1 MWDVLVRAPLGSNTQ
16 RKFVTFIA
24 SLLVACFGYAIMA
37 SAPVS
42 AAYEAKWSGD
52 DTLSYRGRDLKG
64 PVTATQNDK
73 TTLPIGTIYYT
84 SYDAADARTGEPAV
98 GYVIFFPPSTNLAKA
113 TSATYR
119 QGDYDVTTGKF
130 SNLTAPENVEI
141 DAKTWGS
148 DPTLQPSSCDVD
160 GIGWL
165 ICPVSSYIAGGMD
178 YLYSLL
184 SYFLEVSPITGGD
197 NSIYQMWNIVK
208 GVANICFIIAFLI
221 IIYAQISGA
230 FVSNYTIKKM
240 LPRLVIA
247 ALMVNTSYWIC
258 SIAVDL
264 SNILGASVQE
274 VFQNMQ
280 QQIGA
285 ANSEAS
291 ELSWETATAYAL
303 GGGAGVIGLSGL
315 ATATYFGG
323 GAFAFLII
331 AALIPAMFAVFVA
344 VAVLAARQALIT
356 VLIVLSPL
364 AFVAYLL
371 PNTEDMFNRW
381 RKLFMNL
388 LIIFPAFSV
397 IFGASQLTGVLIIQN
412 ATIFPVVIL
421 GLLVQVA
428 PLFITPF
435 LIKLSSGLFSTIA
448 GLTNDRS
455 KGVFDRAKNWATEN
469 QQMHRERARRN
480 SVDPA
485 RKGRRPLTSAARML
499 GANGAEDRKRKTATY
514 KSQGDAFYDR
524 TRKGQKIAMQE
535 RFGKDYQHA
544 SDGLNDQL
552 FQDRIRG
559 NYLPTFGK
567 GQYNRH
573 VEEEIH
579 KGHIAKLAST
589 AMVDGHN
596 EHSEREFFEIVEN
609 ARAGS
614 YEAGLRTIGEGRA
627 TDKKRAQIAMKA
639 MTDRGEAQYETL
651 AQTDAAVQ
659 QVRTRGHLNEKQ
671 LDGAQGA
678 TKEMLIDMETSG
690 SASVG
695 SGASQVTRDLAD
707 GILQVRKDSAVH
719 QARYATKEQQLKDDN
734 ASIWSVESERN
745 PEIQNLRI
753 AAEQAKIQAA
763 NDEQVFNTRL
773 SNIRAEG
780 AHGIDPDTNAHISH
794 LIDPSNSIA
803 VDNANAIQEAII
815 NTEAYKE
822 AESRAE
828 YMQKKSYTKRLHNER
843 DLRKIAGGIDPS
855 GASKVYARA
864 TQEMTDILMKD
875 SAEQGSIY
883 SNEGYEQSELL
894 KAIQREVDRDTLK
907 YDKEHGL
914 KPGDTKIKKEQRYG
928 AMMNIVKKAQHITH
942 TKLADTV
949 ANSGIFTKTDAN
961 GEEVKDADGNKVY
974 YVLNDPLNPD
984 HETEAGRT
992 EFTDLE
998 SDTAA
1003 TSRDLQ
1009 QMYAGE
1015 LQKSGVRLDQISGT
1029 DAGMM
1034 ENGRFV
1040 PGTHKYVDAQ
1050 GNTKIHRYT
1059 TQSEYGFYRN
1069 MRKGRMSQE
1078 KLAGFDI
1085 DQTVRYIN
1093 ILKDSSDD
1101 PTNPNYISNE
1111 HRAVFLKN
1119 LAELRENEH
1128 VWSKVA
1134 PRVKA
1139 GLEVMENYID
1149 PAYIDLTDREK
1160 RQPLDI
1166 FEYEDWYF
1174 DTYTID
1180 KSGHS

>member
-1 MWDVLVRAPLGSNTQ
+1 
-16 RKFVTFIA
+16 
-24 SLLVACFGYAIMA
+24 MA

-42 AAYEAKWSGD
+42 AAFEAKWSGD
-52 DTLSYRGRDLKG
+52 DTLSYRGRDFKG
-64 PVTATQNDK
+64 PTTATQNDK
-73 TTLPIGTIYYT
+73 TTLPIGTLYYT
-84 SYDAADARTGEPAV
+84 SFDDANARTGEPAV

-119 QGDYDVTTGKF
+119 QGDYDVTSGKF

-141 DAKTWGS
+141 DAASWGS

-165 ICPVSSYIAGGMD
+165 ICPVSGYIASGMD
-178 YLYSLL
+178 FLYSLL

-247 ALMVNTSYWIC
+247 ALLVNTSYWIC
-258 SIAVDL
+258 SLAVDL
-264 SNILGASVQE
+264 SNILGASVQD

-291 ELSWETATAYAL
+291 DLSWETATAYAL

-323 GAFAFLII
+323 GALAFLII

-344 VAVLAARQALIT
+344 VAVLAVRQALIT

-435 LIKLSSGLFSTIA
+435 LIRLSSGLFSTIA

-480 SVDPA
+480 SVDPS
-485 RKGRRPLTSAARML
+485 RKSRRPLTSAARML
-499 GANGAEDRKRKTATY
+499 GANGAEDRKRKTAAY

-524 TRKGQKIAMQE
+524 TRGGQKIAMQE
-535 RFGKDYQHA
+535 RFGKDYQHT

-567 GQYNRH
+567 DQYNRH
-573 VEEEIH
+573 VQEEIH
-579 KGHIAKLAST
+579 KGHSARLAST

-596 EHSEREFFEIVEN
+596 EHSEREFFETVEN

-614 YEAGLRTIGEGRA
+614 YEAGLRDIGEGRA
-627 TDKKRAQIAMKA
+627 LDKKRAQVAMKA
-639 MTDRGEAQYETL
+639 MTDRGEAQYEVL
-651 AQTDAAVQ
+651 AQTDATVQ
-659 QVRTRGHLNEKQ
+659 QVRTRGHINEKQ
-671 LDGAQGA
+671 LEGAQGA

-695 SGASQVTRDLAD
+695 PGASQVTRDLAD
-707 GILQVRKDSAVH
+707 GILQVRKDSAIH
-719 QARYATKEQQLKDDN
+719 QARSAAKEQILKDDN
-734 ASIWSVESERN
+734 ASIWSVASDQN
-745 PEIQNLRI
+745 PDLQNLRI
-753 AAEQAKIQAA
+753 AAEQAKVQAA

-780 AHGIDPDTNAHISH
+780 AHGIDPDTGNKIHH
-794 LIDPSNSIA
+794 LIDPTNRIA

-822 AESRAE
+822 AQSRAE
-828 YMQKKSYTKRLHNER
+828 YIQKKAYTKKVHDER
-843 DLRKIAGGIDPS
+843 DLREIAGGIDPS

-883 SNEGYEQSELL
+883 SNEGYEQNELL
-894 KAIQREVDRDTLK
+894 QAIQRNVDRDTLK
-907 YDKEHGL
+907 YDTEHNPDDLG
-914 KPGDTKIKKEQRYG
+914 KTKIKKEQRYG

-949 ANSGIFTKTDAN
+949 ANSGIFTKIDEN
-961 GEEVKDADGNKVY
+961 GKEVEDADGNQIY

-984 HETEAGRT
+984 HETSAGRT

-998 SDTAA
+998 SDAAA

-1015 LQKSGVRLDQISGT
+1015 LKKSGVRLDQISGT
-1029 DAGMM
+1029 DNGMM

-1040 PGTHKYVDAQ
+1040 PEVYKYTDAD
-1050 GNTKIHRYT
+1050 GKTKIHRYE

-1069 MRKGRMSQE
+1069 MRKGRMSQD
-1078 KLAGFDI
+1078 KIAGFDI

-1093 ILKDSSDD
+1093 ILSNSSDD
-1101 PTNPNYISNE
+1101 PNSPNYISNE
-1111 HRAVFLKN
+1111 HRAIFLEN
-1119 LAELRENEH
+1119 LGELRENEH

-1139 GLEVMENYID
+1139 GLEVMENYINPD
-1149 PAYIDLTDREK
+1149 FIAFSDREK
-1160 RQPLDI
+1160 RQPLDM
-1166 FEYEDWYF
+1166 FGYNDSYF
-1174 DTYTID
+1174 DTYTIGEA
-1180 KSGHS
+1180 GHK